1 MLDSSHLGDR
11 PLLLW
16 SMALGMLTL
25 AFLVSHEGV
34 GANEEFTTAFFRLP
48 FIIGLFAGTFVMGF
62 VRPEMRRTWTFGM
75 GGIPAVVVL
84 IATQIRILLTPE
96 HGAGDLLPVVALALA
111 VGLSLAFSG
120 SSLGAGAALK
130 LSRN

>member
-11 PLLLW
+11 PLVLW
-16 SMALGMLTL
+16 SIALGMLAV
-25 AFLVSHEGV
+25 AFAVSLRGI
-34 GANEEFTTAFFRLP
+34 GANDEFSAAFFRLP
-48 FIIGLFAGTFVMGF
+48 FIVGIFVATFVMGF
-62 VRPEMRRTWTFGM
+62 MRPEMRHTWTVVM
-75 GGIPAVVVL
+75 GSIPAVVVL
-84 IATQIRILLTPE
+84 IATQIRIFMSPDR
-96 HGAGDLLPVVALALA
+96 GPGDLLSVVALALA